1 MGGARGFARAR
12 QGGRLRRELR
22 RADLLH
28 RRRDVPAPAGGRRA
42 CGARRGRWLLRGV
55 SAGARRGAAV
65 MDITA
70 GLIQGFAVALHP
82 ANLLWCFVGVLLG
95 TVVGIMPGL
104 GPPATIAM
112 LLPLT
117 ALMNPA
123 GAIIMLAGIYY
134 GAKYGG
140 STTSILLNV
149 PGESA
154 SVVTCID
161 GYQLARKGR
170 AGPALGIAAIAS
182 FIAGTVGVI
191 GLMLIAPPLARFAL
205 AFSSP
210 EYFALMALGLA
221 MVVLLAGRS
230 LLKALL
236 AMLVGL
242 WIAGIGTDPFS
253 TTSRFTFGRMELLSG
268 IDFVVVAIGVFALGE
283 VLANMEAHEEP
294 QALPVPKGLRNLLPT
309 MHDMRDC
316 RFAFVNG
323 SVIGFLIGVLPG
335 AGSTIA
341 SFISYGVEK
350 AFSRRREQFG
360 TGVIEGV
367 AAPEGANNSETGGA
381 PVPLLTL
388 GIPGSGTTAILLA
401 ALVLWG
407 FKPGPLFI
415 PEHPALFWGLVASMY
430 IGNVMLLILNLPL
443 VPLFAQVLRMPVYV
457 LYPLILGVSMVGVY
471 SVSGSLFDLLLL
483 MAFGL
488 LGYLMR
494 KLDYPSAPLIL
505 GLALGAG
512 MERALRQSLM
522 MSEGKLSILVSR
534 PISAVML
541 SLAVLVLL
549 IPMFGKLNAWRLKA
563 LEQG

>member
-1 MGGARGFARAR
+1 
-12 QGGRLRRELR
+12 
-22 RADLLH
+22 
-28 RRRDVPAPAGGRRA
+28 
-42 CGARRGRWLLRGV
+42 
-55 SAGARRGAAV
+55 
-65 MDITA
+65 MDIFG
-70 GLIQGFAVALHP
+70 GLLQGFALAIQP
-82 ANLLWCFVGVLLG
+82 ANLLWCFVGVALG
-95 TVVGIMPGL
+95 TIVGIMPGL

-117 ALMNPA
+117 SLMNPA
-123 GAIIMLAGIYY
+123 GAMIMLAGIYY

-154 SVVTCID
+154 SVVTCLD
-161 GYQLARKGR
+161 GYQMARKGR
-170 AGPALGIAAIAS
+170 AGAALGIAAIAS
-182 FIAGTVGVI
+182 FIAGTVGVL

-210 EYFALMALGLA
+210 EYFALMSLGLA

-230 LLKALL
+230 LVKALL

-242 WIAGIGTDPFS
+242 WLAGIGTDLFS
-253 TTSRFTFGRMELLSG
+253 SESRFTFGRLELLSG
-268 IDFVVVAIGVFALGE
+268 IDFVIVAIGVFAVGE
-283 VLANMEAHEEP
+283 VLANMEESAAP
-294 QALPVPKGLRNLLPT
+294 QALPIPKGLRNLLPT
-309 MHDMRDC
+309 WQDLKDC
-316 RFAFVNG
+316 RFAFANG
-323 SVIGFLIGVLPG
+323 SIIGFVIGVLPG

-350 AFSRRREQFG
+350 AVSKRREQFG

-381 PVPLLTL
+381 LVPLLTL

-401 ALVLWG
+401 ALILWG

-415 PEHPALFWGLVASMY
+415 SDNPALFWSLVASMY
-430 IGNVMLLILNLPL
+430 IGNVLLLVLNLPL
-443 VPLFAQVLRMPVYV
+443 VPVFAQVLRAPAYV
-457 LYPLILGVSMVGVY
+457 LFPAILGVSIVGVY
-471 SVSGSLFDLLLL
+471 SASGSVFDIGLL
-483 MAFGL
+483 AGFGL

-505 GLALGAG
+505 GLVLGGA

-522 MSEGKLSILVSR
+522 MSEGSLTILVAR

-541 SLAVLVLL
+541 SLALLILL
-549 IPMFGKLNAWRLKA
+549 IPVFSKVNAWRQNL
-563 LEQG
+563 LS